1 MKSELR
7 LLPRASG
14 IFLPTSRKDL
24 ESELR
29 RSYLFRAIW
38 ERKDLNGSN
47 DTLNAPETLAAEVP
61 ERWLV
66 FKRVANENKLGNVLR
81 LKLKQWFTYGKEIIK
96 FYKHGGTNIW
106 KNRKQLKH
114 ITKEKY
120 KLGGVLNTKG
130 QDIEVKLPAFNEL
143 TMEMANRLY
152 LDHVETKA
160 ERDNITGD
168 VIRKDNLI
176 KTNSSNFFTLTRH
189 DYQLIKRTS
198 RDIIKLPVFG
208 LIFLVF
214 MECTPL
220 VCYILPEITPLTC
233 ILPYFLPKVW
243 NSKSSVKLLEERSDS
258 IDSWEN
264 LALKN
269 AYNLPID
276 QARLLAKCLRLTS
289 RYIPNF
295 LYPESLVRKRLQQH
309 YCYLC
314 VDNYYL
320 SGQNSEGN
328 VWNLLPQEL
337 MSACLERNLISDIGQ
352 DLDHIS
358 SIKDEVKRDQLLD
371 RYYKTLRVK
380 LMLFIVNF
388 EKFNL
393 GFVGIQNLLEKSY
406 NLEDVNR
413 TILANLEN

>member
-7 LLPRASG
+7 HLPRASSL
-14 IFLPTSRKDL
+14 FLPTSRKDI
-24 ESELR
+24 ESELK
-29 RSYLFRAIW
+29 RSYLFRSIW

-61 ERWLV
+61 ARWLV
-66 FKRVANENKLGNVLR
+66 FERVANEKKQSNVLL
-81 LKLKQWFTYGKEIIK
+81 LKFSQWFSFGKVIIK

-106 KNRKQLKH
+106 KNRKHLKH

-120 KLGGVLNTKG
+120 KLGGFLNTKG

-152 LDHVETKA
+152 LDHIETKA
-160 ERDNITGD
+160 ETDNTTGD
-168 VIRKDNLI
+168 VVRKDNYI
-176 KTNSSNFFTLTRH
+176 KTNSSNFFSLSRH

-220 VCYILPEITPLTC
+220 VCYMIPEITPSTC
-233 ILPYFLPKVW
+233 VLPYFLPKVW
-243 NSKSSVKLLEERSDS
+243 NSKSSLQLLEKRADLV
-258 IDSWEN
+258 DSWED

-289 RYIPNF
+289 RYIPSF
-295 LYPESLVRKRLQQH
+295 LYPESLVRKRLQSH

-337 MSACLERNLISDIGQ
+337 ISACLERNLIPDIKK

-358 SIKDEVKRDQLLD
+358 SIKDEAKRNEFLD
-371 RYYKTLRVK
+371 IYFKTLRVK

-388 EKFNL
+388 EKFNI
-393 GFVGIQNLLEKSY
+393 GYVGIQNLLEKSY

-413 TILANLEN
+413 TVLASLEN